1 MISSKKLTVFSI
13 LSLIVSMILYCV
25 ILGWEIDTM
34 EFEDLHIVLSLAQ
47 MFLALSLFFV
57 VSLILLKKGIN
68 AKKLKKLVISFCCL
82 AVGVTVAFICY
93 NSATRYDWYIP
104 KTVAEEN
111 PDLIQAQFPY
121 HNIAQ
126 EDDEDF
132 CVSHFL
138 GTSYYTFDVRGY
150 TQEQQIIYYKAE
162 YFESISLFMNLK
174 YYFEKGRISVS
185 DLRYIGAFTKAEE
198 ITVNG
203 MDIIVFTKADG
214 DDIAVYISD
223 FNKAFYAELDND
235 FSNPINRDEFI
246 DTAIEQFEKAENC
259 ADSKAFLDIGNE
271 KFDNAYDV
279 TELTDYGILADYD
292 ERFNVD
298 NEWQLYVLGE
308 NITKDIPVILVAG
321 DETVWKAVPLIA
333 VLKELGVEVSW
344 EDENTAVLINGDEKL
359 YLDLNAKTIHYNN
372 DDFNLLKTPS
382 GGKYYYEFV
391 NNEVVVSGSCMNV
404 ICKFLG
410 IHTCYDV
417 KSDEKS
423 VKITQYA
430 S

>member
-13 LSLIVSMILYCV
+13 LSLITSMILYCV

-68 AKKLKKLVISFCCL
+68 AKKLKKFVISFCCL
-82 AVGVTVAFICY
+82 AVGVTVAFVCY
-93 NSATRYDWYIP
+93 NSVTRYDWYIP
-104 KTVAEEN
+104 KTVTEEN

-162 YFESISLFMNLK
+162 YFESISPFMNLK

-185 DLRYIGAFTKAEE
+185 VLIYIGAFTKAEE

-246 DTAIEQFEKAENC
+246 ATAIAQFEKAENC
-259 ADSKAFLDIGNE
+259 ADSKAFLD
-271 KFDNAYDV
+271 
-279 TELTDYGILADYD
+279 
-292 ERFNVD
+292 RR
-298 NEWQLYVLGE
+298 
-308 NITKDIPVILVAG
+308 
-321 DETVWKAVPLIA
+321 
-333 VLKELGVEVSW
+333 
-344 EDENTAVLINGDEKL
+344 
-359 YLDLNAKTIHYNN
+359 
-372 DDFNLLKTPS
+372 
-382 GGKYYYEFV
+382 
-391 NNEVVVSGSCMNV
+391 
-404 ICKFLG
+404 
-410 IHTCYDV
+410 
-417 KSDEKS
+417 
-423 VKITQYA
+423 
-430 S
+430 

>member
-13 LSLIVSMILYCV
+13 LSLITSMILYCV

-47 MFLALSLFFV
+47 LFLVLSLFFV
-57 VSLILLKKGIN
+57 ISLILLKKGIS

-82 AVGVTVAFICY
+82 AVGVTVSFVCY

-104 KTVAEEN
+104 KNVAEIN
-111 PDLIQAQFPY
+111 PDLIQNQFPY
-121 HNIAQ
+121 HDITQ

-132 CVSHFL
+132 CVSHIL

-150 TQEQQIIYYKAE
+150 TQEQQNICYKAE
-162 YFESISLFMNLK
+162 YFESISPFMNLK

-185 DLRYIGAFTKAEE
+185 DLRYIGPFTKAEE

-203 MDIIVFTKADG
+203 VDIIVFTKADG

-259 ADSKAFLDIGNE
+259 ADGKAFLD
-271 KFDNAYDV
+271 
-279 TELTDYGILADYD
+279 
-292 ERFNVD
+292 RR
-298 NEWQLYVLGE
+298 
-308 NITKDIPVILVAG
+308 
-321 DETVWKAVPLIA
+321 
-333 VLKELGVEVSW
+333 
-344 EDENTAVLINGDEKL
+344 
-359 YLDLNAKTIHYNN
+359 
-372 DDFNLLKTPS
+372 
-382 GGKYYYEFV
+382 
-391 NNEVVVSGSCMNV
+391 
-404 ICKFLG
+404 
-410 IHTCYDV
+410 
-417 KSDEKS
+417 
-423 VKITQYA
+423 
-430 S
+430 